1 MMANDKKTNRW
12 IVIYMKSIIL
22 CEITMIK
29 NSRYLL
35 HTYYIQ
41 TSVFFRYLATLTSP
55 AKGVG
60 WGDWREGRSRAPA
73 VRDAARRK
81 PSKQRSPRKP
91 HRRQRRATIAR

>member
-1 MMANDKKTNRW
+1 
-12 IVIYMKSIIL
+12 MKSIIL

-55 AKGVG
+55 AKGGG
-60 WGDWREGRSRAPA
+60 WGDWREGSNPSFSAIYVHNSDVVHVVFFGEKERKGSLITRKDKIMKIMLRA
-73 VRDAARRK
+73 DD
-81 PSKQRSPRKP
+81 
-91 HRRQRRATIAR
+91 

>member
-1 MMANDKKTNRW
+1 
-12 IVIYMKSIIL
+12 MKSIIL

-60 WGDWREGRSRAPA
+60 WGDWREGSNPSFSAIYVHNRNVVHVVFFDMKRPLRCMFSGCLVWGIIYGYA
-73 VRDAARRK
+73 RD
-81 PSKQRSPRKP
+81 
-91 HRRQRRATIAR
+91 

>member
-1 MMANDKKTNRW
+1 
-12 IVIYMKSIIL
+12 MKSIIL

-60 WGDWREGRSRAPA
+60 WGE
-73 VRDAARRK
+73 
-81 PSKQRSPRKP
+81 
-91 HRRQRRATIAR
+91 RRANPSFSAIYVHNRNVVHVVFLENMRRFPSLHLRGY